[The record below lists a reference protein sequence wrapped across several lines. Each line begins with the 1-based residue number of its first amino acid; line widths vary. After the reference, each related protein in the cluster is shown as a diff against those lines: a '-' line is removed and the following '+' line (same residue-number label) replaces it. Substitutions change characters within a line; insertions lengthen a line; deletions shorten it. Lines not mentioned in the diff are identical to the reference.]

1 MTNNLTLSCVVTV
14 DLTAD
19 KYQGEIERIKE
30 GELK

>member
-19 KYQGEIERIKE
+19 KYSGETEQIESEEAK
-30 GELK
+30 

>member
-19 KYQGEIERIKE
+19 KYQGEIARIKE
-30 GELK
+30 ESK